1 MHIFSPSNCRE
12 HQFTL
17 AVDLAYYYGYLYCDG
32 PPAKADSQCFSKLN
46 SWPVI
51 SAEICIS
58 GQCQHLILKPL
69 STNTSDMAL
78 LPCIPVNNYWISRE
92 KYIKHYFLS
101 KKNMPGLKN
110 AGDPDLFKLNLL
122 LFTHW
127 KTQTVFT
134 FTESSSSVQ
143 ALHSDMRWVQRDF
156 LPSADE
162 YLKSFLCQT
171 TDASKKA
178 P

>member
-1 MHIFSPSNCRE
+1 
-12 HQFTL
+12 
-17 AVDLAYYYGYLYCDG
+17 
-32 PPAKADSQCFSKLN
+32 
-46 SWPVI
+46 
-51 SAEICIS
+51 
-58 GQCQHLILKPL
+58 
-69 STNTSDMAL
+69 
-78 LPCIPVNNYWISRE
+78 
-92 KYIKHYFLS
+92 
-101 KKNMPGLKN
+101 MPGLKN